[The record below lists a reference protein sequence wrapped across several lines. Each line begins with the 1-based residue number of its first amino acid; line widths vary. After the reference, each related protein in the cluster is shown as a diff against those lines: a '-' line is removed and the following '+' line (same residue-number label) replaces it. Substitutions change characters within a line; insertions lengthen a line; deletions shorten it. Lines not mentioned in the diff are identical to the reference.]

1 MPYSFQVL
9 GIAGSLRSG
18 SYNRSLVRAAA
29 ELAPPG
35 MQVVMFERL
44 GEIPLYNEDVEAKGD
59 PKPVAALKTAI
70 KEADALLFA
79 TPEYNYGVPGPLKN
93 AIDWAS
99 RPAASTPLKGKPALI
114 LGASPGPGGT
124 VRAQLALR
132 QTFVYTQT
140 WALPGP
146 EFALQRCD
154 EKFDSSGRLT
164 DDLSRRLLA
173 GRLYALM
180 DFAGRLAGQG
190 AVV

>member
-70 KEADALLFA
+70 KEADALLS
-79 TPEYNYGVPGPLKN
+79 PPPN
-93 AIDWAS
+93 
-99 RPAASTPLKGKPALI
+99 RPALI